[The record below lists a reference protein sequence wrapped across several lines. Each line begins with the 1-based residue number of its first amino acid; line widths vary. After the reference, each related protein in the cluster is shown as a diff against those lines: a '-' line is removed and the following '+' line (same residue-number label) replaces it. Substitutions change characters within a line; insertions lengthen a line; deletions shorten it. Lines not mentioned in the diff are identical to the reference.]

1 MIERWMMIGRWRA
14 PLSSKLAALPGNV
27 FIPAGV
33 SGLPEH
39 SVLNVT
45 QIATIA
51 RGALEAKIS
60 AGHDWLLAQI
70 DTDLTTTLGLT
81 RP

>member
-1 MIERWMMIGRWRA
+1 
-14 PLSSKLAALPGNV
+14 
-27 FIPAGV
+27 V